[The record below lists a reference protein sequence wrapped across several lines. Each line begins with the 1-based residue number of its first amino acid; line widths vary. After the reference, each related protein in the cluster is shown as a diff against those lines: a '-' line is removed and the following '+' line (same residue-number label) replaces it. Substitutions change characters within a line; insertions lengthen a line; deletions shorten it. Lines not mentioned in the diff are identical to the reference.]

1 MPETMKFPFYIKF
14 ASILLILFFLF
25 VAFYYGSSV
34 ISPVLLSLLFAIM
47 LRPIVSF
54 LMRRLRFPHLIA
66 SVFAIVI
73 FVTLFLGVF
82 YFISIQI
89 SDMANDWGKIK
100 NNFLYHIEHLQQM
113 IRDNFHVSKR
123 EQNDFITKTTK
134 DNMDSG
140 KAIVGT
146 TLTSFADILL
156 NATLVPI
163 YTFLFLYY
171 QNLFTTFLSKLFKA
185 EHHTRLQEVLHQIK
199 TAVQSYVVG
208 LLFEMIAVSVLT
220 TIGLYFIGVE
230 YFILLGI
237 ITGILNLVPY
247 IGILFAGALS
257 IVVSL
262 SGSTDL
268 SIVLGVII
276 VNVVVQFIDNNV
288 LVPMFVNS
296 KVQINAL
303 VSIIAIIIG
312 NMLGGITGMF
322 LAIPLIAII
331 KVIFDR
337 VDSLEPWGYLFGD
350 DLPKTSEWH
359 KIKFPR
365 YSYQNTTTELN
376 ITTEIIKPPI
386 VEDSKKSID
395 TSTEIIPPS
404 TIETDKDNNPAV
416 DK

>member
-1 MPETMKFPFYIKF
+1 MPETIKFPFYIKF
-14 ASILLILFFLF
+14 AGILIILFFLF
-25 VAFYYGSSV
+25 VTFYYGSAV

-47 LRPIVSF
+47 LRPVVSF
-54 LMRRLRFPHLIA
+54 LMRLRFPHLIA
-66 SVFAIVI
+66 SIVAIVI
-73 FVTLFLGVF
+73 FVMLFLGIF

-89 SDMANDWGKIK
+89 GDMANDWGKIK

-113 IRDNFHVSKR
+113 IRDNFHVSKK
-123 EQNDFITKTTK
+123 EQNEFITNTTK
-134 DNMDSG
+134 DSMDSG

-146 TLTSFADILL
+146 TLISFADILL

-171 QNLFTTFLSKLFKA
+171 QNHFTTFLSKLFKA
-185 EHHTRLQEVLHQIK
+185 EHHAKLQEVLRQIK

-257 IVVSL
+257 IIVSL

-303 VSIIAIIIG
+303 VSIIGIIIG

-365 YSYQNTTTELN
+365 YSYQSATTELTV
-376 ITTEIIKPPI
+376 TTDI
-386 VEDSKKSID
+386 VKQPLAEDQGTTD
-395 TSTEIIPPS
+395 AFNENIPPS
-404 TIETDKDNNPAV
+404 TPEIDKDDKSKV